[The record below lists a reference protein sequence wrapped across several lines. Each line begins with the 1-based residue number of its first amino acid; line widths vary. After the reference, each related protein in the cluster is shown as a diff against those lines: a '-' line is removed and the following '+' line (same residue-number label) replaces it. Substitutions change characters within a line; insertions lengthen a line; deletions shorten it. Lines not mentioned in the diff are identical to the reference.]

1 MASGTTTIATC
12 SSSGNYN
19 LNNNGSFSAYMSSA
33 GSLPANSKI
42 TQMRCIFWA
51 NANSASGVATD
62 GSAQVSISYEGWSG
76 TVYISGKSAS
86 AHVAILSGGNSTH
99 VSSNGQIYIS
109 GSATLR
115 FREGNISIQI
125 TYEDIVPP
133 YTNCSAP
140 ITVVLTTTIGSN
152 GLQNS
157 PMKNVPYYLQWS
169 GAQDGNYNPVASYK
183 IEYKIG
189 NGNWTQATTT
199 TDTNIAIIPP
209 YRPAKGETCYYRVYS
224 IGQQA
229 DYSSGASIVASL
241 SRSITPSSINL
252 VAHTE
257 KNTINTTSLYV
268 NKGYNNY
275 TFSWSGGSIEGCDVS
290 KYLFSVN
297 GGAPEELSDTTKT
310 YTTAI
315 EEDSYFTIQT
325 VLDDID
331 NTVSEPSSPVYIYP
345 VSMSRGPVITLTN
358 QVGLWNSVSPIVK
371 ESADFTW
378 SEPNIINKNGLE
390 ESISYII
397 NNDETITTTSKTISQ
412 NNGTSL
418 SFSVQAKVATPYGL
432 EVVSP
437 ITTYPTIY
445 YAALF
450 NTDGLVLQGATSGYT
465 VNSRVLSWTY
475 TPNDYGGDIK
485 RIVVQKNDGSTYQ
498 IFTELTGNNCVI
510 DFSSLTGGESISIK
524 IQFIDEY
531 GYSTTTEV
539 FTITRLEAPS
549 ITLDTISVEGSP
561 TTSAQITITVGKPA
575 SVASWSDIGYE
586 FGIRRENIEKVLL
599 SSTFIGFQSPTG
611 TGDSAKT
618 IYNVNLV
625 FSNVKSISNIA
636 DAILNNNYGRI
647 DAIFF
652 ARAFDKNYAEDT
664 KTESN
669 KTITLDY
676 RGSIS
681 TPTIVKNDTL
691 SSAGSP
697 TSLSD
702 IVLNLTKGIYSNI
715 EGTQGGTLDVA
726 LVRDGVSLTTIDVAS
741 YSFTLPIF
749 SSDTTQLY
757 TYTNTHIYADG
768 SKVSSNSSL
777 RLDCKRWTAPSCSV
791 PVLSLLE
798 DGTGEAIIRVENFNT
813 SINCLSSTTPHF
825 SVKIEIMD
833 SQGTSLLTQVYDV
846 ADTYSSQQFDNL
858 SITNFREDKIVQIKV
873 SVIATNGKTLTYTF
887 PQMILRAAGVPFA
900 IRKGG
905 IGINIGQSEDITSA
919 DAPIRA
925 IGNNGISTILT
936 LAANNTSQTQ
946 IEMTKDTQKMI
957 LCFNAETGAFEIK
970 FE

>member
-19 LNNNGSFSAYMSSA
+19 LNNNGSFSAYMSST
-33 GSLPANSKI
+33 GSLPSNSKI
-42 TQMRCIFWA
+42 TEMRCIFWA

-86 AHVAILSGGNSTH
+86 AHVAILSGGNSTY
-99 VSSNGQIYIS
+99 VSSNGQISIS

-125 TYEDIVPP
+125 TYEDVVPP

-140 ITVVLTTTIGSN
+140 TTVVLTTTIGED

-169 GAQDGNYNPVASYK
+169 GAQAGSYNPVASYK

-189 NGNWTQATTT
+189 NGNWAQATTT
-199 TDTNIAIIPP
+199 TSTNIVITSP
-209 YRPAKGETCYYRVYS
+209 YSPAKGEICYYRVYS

-241 SRSITPSSINL
+241 SRSITPSAINL

-257 KNTINTTSLYV
+257 KNTIDSTALYV

-275 TFSWSGGSIEGCDVS
+275 TFSWSGGSVPGCNIN
-290 KYLFSVN
+290 KYLFSIN
-297 GGAPEELSDTTKT
+297 GRVPEELVDTSKI

-315 EEDSYFTIQT
+315 EEDSYFTVQA

-331 NTVSEPSSPVYIYP
+331 NTMSEPSSPVYIYP
-345 VSMSRGPVITLTN
+345 VSINRGPAITLTN
-358 QVGLWNSVSPIVK
+358 QVGLWESVSPIVK
-371 ESADFTW
+371 ETADFSWT
-378 SEPNIINKNGLE
+378 EPSIINKSGLE
-390 ESISYII
+390 EDISYII
-397 NNDETITTTSKTISQ
+397 NGNEITTTSTKTISQ
-412 NNGTSL
+412 DNGTSL

-432 EVVSP
+432 EVESP
-437 ITTYPTIY
+437 TTTYPTIY

-450 NTDGLVLQGATSGYT
+450 NTNELILQGAEDGYT
-465 VNSRVLSWTY
+465 VGNRTLSWTY
-475 TPNDYGGDIK
+475 TPNDYGGNI
-485 RIVVQKNDGSTYQ
+485 RRVVVQKSDGSTYQ
-498 IFTELTGNNCVI
+498 MFTELAGNSCVI
-510 DFSSLTGGESISIK
+510 DFSSLAGGESISIK
-524 IQFIDEY
+524 IQFVDEY

-539 FTITRLEAPS
+539 FTIIRLEAPT
-549 ITLDTISVEGSP
+549 ITLDTISVDGTP
-561 TTSAQITITVGKPA
+561 TTNAQIAIAVDKPA
-575 SVASWSDIGYE
+575 SVATWSDIGYE
-586 FGIRRENIEKVLL
+586 FGVRRENVEKILL
-599 SSTFIGFQSPTG
+599 NSTTAGFQSPTSI
-611 TGDSAKT
+611 GDSAKAN
-618 IYNVNLV
+618 YNVNLD
-625 FSNVKSISNIA
+625 FTNVKSIANIA
-636 DAILNNNYGRI
+636 NAILNNNYGRI

-652 ARAFDKNYAEDT
+652 VRAFDKNYIEDT

-681 TPTIVKNDTL
+681 TPTIVKNDAL
-691 SSAGSP
+691 SSAGP
-697 TSLSD
+697 LTSLSD
-702 IVLNLTKGIYSNI
+702 IVLNLTKGTYRNI
-715 EGTQGGTLDVA
+715 EGTQGGSLEVA
-726 LVRDGVSLTTIDVAS
+726 LVRDGVSLTTTDVSS

-768 SKVSSNSSL
+768 SRVSSNALL
-777 RLDCKRWTAPSCSV
+777 RLECKRWTAPSCSV
-791 PVLSLLE
+791 PLLSLLE
-798 DGTGEAIIRVENFNT
+798 DGTGEATIRIENFNT
-813 SINCLSSTTPHF
+813 SIDCLSSATPHF
-825 SVKIEIMD
+825 SAKIEIMD
-833 SQGTSLLTQVYDV
+833 SQGASLLTQIYDV
-846 ADTYSSQQFDNL
+846 NDTYSAQQFNNL
-858 SITNFREDKIVQIKV
+858 TITNFQEDKIVQIKV

-887 PQMILRAAGVPFA
+887 PQMIIRAAGVPFA
-900 IRKGG
+900 IRRGG

-919 DAPIRA
+919 DAPMRV
-925 IGNNGISTILT
+925 IGNNSVATVLT
-936 LAANNTSQTQ
+936 LAANNTPQTQ

-957 LCFNAETGAFEIK
+957 LCFNTETGAFEIK